1 MTRPAGAVGRPSFR
15 RALQNRP
22 FFLLWLSQLVSQS
35 GDLVFEVA
43 LLWLVLEVT
52 GSVFAVG
59 LVVAVT
65 LLPGVLLGPFL
76 GVYIDRWDRRR
87 ILIVTNVLE
96 GVVVAALSGLIL
108 AHTIDL
114 PLILAVV
121 FILGTGSQVVRTA
134 ANATIPL
141 VVARD
146 DLGPANSLMTFSSSF
161 NQVVGLAVGG
171 VVVALFGVTLPIEY
185 DSLSFFAAAL
195 ILVGVAAAF
204 GQPSVADASK
214 PPRFSEEFAEGIRF
228 IRENRFLVEL
238 IVLAAFLNFFGNAV
252 GALFAPYSKLVLHG
266 GAATYGFLGA
276 TLAVGAIVG
285 AAFVGSVNTRTSSG
299 KYVLVGGAVIGAG
312 IAALGFATSIPLAL
326 GTVFVLGVAL
336 SVTNI
341 PISAVVQA
349 KIPPRLLGRVGAA
362 MGSFILIAGP
372 VGAFFAGA
380 FAQATS
386 VETVFI
392 VSGGSFLVAI
402 AIGSVVMKEVRNV
415 RY

>member
-1 MTRPAGAVGRPSFR
+1 MTQPAGAVGRPSFR

-52 GSVFAVG
+52 WSVFAVG

-114 PLILAVV
+114 PLILGVV

-185 DSLSFFAAAL
+185 DALSFFAAAL

-362 MGSFILIAGP
+362 MGSLILIAGP

-415 RY
+415 SY

>member
-35 GDLVFEVA
+35 PDRVCAPA

-362 MGSFILIAGP
+362 MGSLILIAGP

>member
-362 MGSFILIAGP
+362 MGSLILIAGP

>member
-326 GTVFVLGVAL
+326 GTVFMLGVAL

-362 MGSFILIAGP
+362 MGSLILIAGP